1 MEQISRCQGS
11 HVHMGFKASG
21 CLTAEPM
28 SFTSHQ
34 AESRGE
40 TGCAISCVSFIGLS
54 TKHLWECF
62 YSRWRAVVHRG
73 TRIFQ
78 NVLVSWLSAAKWPS
92 EGVEKWRRKRNP
104 FLASEHSC
112 ENVLCQ
118 LFLYVSA
125 THLIAKDYGLA
136 EFLCNWEK
144 RQNWEI
150 QERMLQVNLG
160 AGMNA
165 SRGLL
170 TLLWGHRKNH
180 FVKFPFPITALP
192 MLEDNEYILP

>member
-11 HVHMGFKASG
+11 HVHVGFKASG

-28 SFTSHQ
+28 SFLSHQ

-40 TGCAISCVSFIGLS
+40 RGCAISCVSFIGLS
-54 TKHLWECF
+54 TKHLWGCF
-62 YSRWRAVVHRG
+62 YSRWLAVVHRG

-78 NVLVSWLSAAKWPS
+78 NVLVSQLSAAKWPKMDK
-92 EGVEKWRRKRNP
+92 EKKSLPCIWAFLRKGA
-104 FLASEHSC
+104 LS
-112 ENVLCQ
+112 Q

-125 THLIAKDYGLA
+125 THLIAKDYGRA

-144 RQNWEI
+144 RLNWEI

-165 SRGLL
+165 SGGLL
-170 TLLWGHRKNH
+170 TPLWAHRKNH
-180 FVKFPFPITALP
+180 FVKFLFPITALP